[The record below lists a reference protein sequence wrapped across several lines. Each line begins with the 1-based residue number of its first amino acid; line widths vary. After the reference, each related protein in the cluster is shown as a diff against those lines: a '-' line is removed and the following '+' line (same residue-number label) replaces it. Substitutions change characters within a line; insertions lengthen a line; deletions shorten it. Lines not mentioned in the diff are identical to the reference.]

1 MSVDK
6 MIEMIFENG
15 VLLLA
20 GGGISYLVKYYFD
33 NVHLRITDI
42 QAVNAAKF
50 SDLENR
56 ITSIESKYRDLL
68 DIVLEKFSKW
78 EDRLLGI
85 VNNIGTLSPDQ
96 IKTEV
101 EKLKN
106 ESKNDLFTIKLKL
119 EKVDFEIEKISSE
132 TVREDQIKFINE
144 KIKKEVEIIEKR
156 IRESEVNIT
165 KIIKSIMRIVEKQ
178 KDHDFKIKNL
188 IAVRPSN
195 KN

>member
-1 MSVDK
+1 MSAEK

-85 VNNIGTLSPDQ
+85 VNNIGSLTPDQ

-119 EKVDFEIEKISSE
+119 EKVNFEIEKISSE
-132 TVREDQIKFINE
+132 TVGEDQIKFINE

-156 IRESEVNIT
+156 IRESEMNIT